1 MLLEWPISFE
11 KFGAFVLAANS
22 DCAAVHRLLNPTP
35 AYNLWGTF
43 SDGDFFLINGAFLLQ
58 NPNRRIRIIALSIA

>member
-22 DCAAVHRLLNPTP
+22 DCAAVI
-35 AYNLWGTF
+35 G
-43 SDGDFFLINGAFLLQ
+43 S
-58 NPNRRIRIIALSIA
+58 